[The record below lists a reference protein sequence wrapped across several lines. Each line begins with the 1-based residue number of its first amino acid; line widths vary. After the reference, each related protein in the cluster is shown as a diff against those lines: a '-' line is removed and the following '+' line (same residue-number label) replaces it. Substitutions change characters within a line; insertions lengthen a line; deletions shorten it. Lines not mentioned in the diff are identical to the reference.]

1 MLILSLRIEK
11 ELHISFVSIKPGS
24 TIEYCIERTV
34 RNFEYVDGIEYFR
47 TSIPVEYS
55 KMVFYFSPDAGLRF
69 QKGNVEGYV
78 YSERL
83 RDSSGCRVYELKL
96 KISLKSLE
104 NRRGGSPPQY
114 LISPYVIFSTFPH
127 MGFLSPLFVGTL
139 QKD

>member
-1 MLILSLRIEK
+1 
-11 ELHISFVSIKPGS
+11 
-24 TIEYCIERTV
+24 V

-83 RDSSGCRVYELKL
+83 RDSSGCRVYEFEVKDLPE
-96 KISLKSLE
+96 IFR
-104 NRRGGSPPQY
+104 NRWGGSPPQY
-114 LISPYVIFSTFPH
+114 LISPYVIFSTFPTWDSLAH
-127 MGFLSPLFVGTL
+127 YLLAHYKRIESIKP
-139 QKD
+139 QKFDLYRLERTK